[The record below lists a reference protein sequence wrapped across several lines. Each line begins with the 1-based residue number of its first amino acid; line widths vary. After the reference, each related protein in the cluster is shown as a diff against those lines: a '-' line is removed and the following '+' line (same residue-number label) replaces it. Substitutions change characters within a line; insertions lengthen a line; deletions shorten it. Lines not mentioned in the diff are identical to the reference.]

1 MSAPPGELNF
11 KIDHLMQYAAVNKFL
26 TRNVQ
31 GRKYLCIA
39 AGDVLVNI
47 KCAMTLLTYRK
58 TLYVPSRVQQH
69 LWWLIY
75 RAEYLLRKMT
85 AFTAVHTTL
94 QNHMGMWPTVRQGW
108 EFSSFAQNRSLLRAT
123 VSESLLSLFKK
134 ERCEW
139 FVFDSSESLAKTRIR
154 SKNSF

>member
-39 AGDVLVNI
+39 AGDVLVKI

-58 TLYVPSRVQQH
+58 TLYAPSRVPQH

-85 AFTAVHTTL
+85 AFTAV
-94 QNHMGMWPTVRQGW
+94 
-108 EFSSFAQNRSLLRAT
+108 
-123 VSESLLSLFKK
+123 LLSKTTWGCDPPLG
-134 ERCEW
+134 R
-139 FVFDSSESLAKTRIR
+139 VGNSPLSLKIAH
-154 SKNSF
+154 F